1 MKQLYR
7 THLLLDYQLFKLNQS
22 LFLPKLLP
30 ADVESTKLSL
40 GCRVHQA
47 SLIVRDVNAITIPKD
62 AHLPV
67 SAKVARTRPFGTKP
81 SKIRRERKRHHLQKV
96 LPSSKRFA
104 ASRGVILRNDVWSE
118 FETINCFE
126 GNKWIETASYR

>member
-1 MKQLYR
+1 MKQLYC

-67 SAKVARTRPFGTKP
+67 SAKVARTPLAQIHLKSVEGGNG
-81 SKIRRERKRHHLQKV
+81 IICKRYF
-96 LPSSKRFA
+96 LPVSA
-104 ASRGVILRNDVWSE
+104 LLPAEV
-118 FETINCFE
+118 
-126 GNKWIETASYR
+126 